1 MHNLLEVN
9 ILCMQIRLLTHTL
22 LEELSEMPTLNI

>member
-1 MHNLLEVN
+1 MHDLLEVN
-9 ILCMQIRLLTHTL
+9 ILCTQICLLRHVL